1 MSDSSR
7 SFHCFGARLLLGAA
21 ATAIAVSQA
30 GAADGKAFVE
40 VGQIPLDCPITIKTN
55 RSFRLPSDWTVSPQ
69 KAVEIAAAA
78 GEARC
83 ASKLQQ
89 AVFADAES
97 YYIVKTVLGP
107 MSETSPAIR
116 VNGVTGALS
125 VRN

>member
-7 SFHCFGARLLLGAA
+7 SFHSFVARRLLGVAA
-21 ATAIAVSQA
+21 AAIAMTQA
-30 GAADGKAFVE
+30 AAADGNVFVE
-40 VGQIPLDCPITIKTN
+40 VGQIPVECPITIKTN
-55 RSFRLPSDWTVSPQ
+55 QSFRMPSDWRISPQ
-69 KAVEIAAAA
+69 KAVELAATA

-107 MSETSPAIR
+107 MSETSPAIK